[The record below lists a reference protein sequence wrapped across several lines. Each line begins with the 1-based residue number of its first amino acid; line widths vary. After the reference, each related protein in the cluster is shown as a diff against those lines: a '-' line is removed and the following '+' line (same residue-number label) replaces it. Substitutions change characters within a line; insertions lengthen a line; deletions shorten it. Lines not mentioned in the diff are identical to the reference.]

1 MAEMRLLAVSDFHGK
16 PESKLNL
23 SKCVER
29 GDFDVLVIIGDLT
42 QFGPISAGEE
52 VLEPV
57 RGLKVPVLCIP
68 GNCDPKSIVEVLEK
82 WGINLH
88 GKRIKLGEWVFLGL
102 GGSNITPFNTPFEF
116 TENEIW
122 ENLSSL
128 WKEDQRAVVVTHAP
142 PFNSSVDLCKG
153 GAHAGSK
160 SVRRF
165 IEEKKPILNLCA
177 HIHEARGVERI
188 GETLVVNPGP
198 LFEGYAAHV
207 VLEGREARAEL
218 LQL

>member
-1 MAEMRLLAVSDFHGK
+1 MRLMAVADFHGK
-16 PESKLNL
+16 PESRLYL
-23 SKCVER
+23 SRCVER
-29 GDFDVLVIIGDLT
+29 KDVDALVIIGDLT
-42 QFGPISAGEE
+42 QFGPVSAGEE

-57 RGLKVPVLCIP
+57 RNLRIPVLCVP
-68 GNCDPKSIVEVLEK
+68 GNCDPKNIVEVLER

-88 GKRIKLGEWVFLGL
+88 GKRARLGEWTFLGL

-122 ENLSSL
+122 EALTSL
-128 WKEDQRAVVVTHAP
+128 VREDRKVVLVTHAP
-142 PFNSSVDLCKG
+142 PFNSSSDLCRG

-165 IEEKKPILNLCA
+165 IEERKPVLNLCA
-177 HIHEARGVERI
+177 HIHEARGIERI

-207 VLEGREARAEL
+207 VLEGEEARAEL
-218 LQL
+218 LKL